1 MLQGGTTTTAVAAGF
16 SWLALVSVGL
26 VHAAGADA
34 PAPLEL
40 ACGLVA
46 APIAILGAVQSIAA
60 FWRGPIIVPFA
71 RGDAVAC
78 SPAEAAF
85 IRSSAQLQGLMG
97 GAGHVYP
104 RRLLYPAAAW
114 AAAGLV
120 GVAVL
125 VDPVAQTVGPLPVG
139 VTAVAAF
146 LALLFPA
153 RPYFYRDTTGGGA
166 VLSPPSAAYRLKRR
180 SELAAARARGEKLE
194 ATTPAPTPVQG
205 APVAAPDVPR
215 PPGAGA

>member
-1 MLQGGTTTTAVAAGF
+1 MVQGGTTTTALAAGL
-16 SWLALVSVGL
+16 SWLALVFVGL
-26 VHAAGADA
+26 VHSAGGDA
-34 PAPLEL
+34 PPSVEL
-40 ACGLVA
+40 ACGAVA
-46 APIAILGAVQSIAA
+46 APIAVLGALQSIAA

-97 GAGHVYP
+97 GAGHLYP
-104 RRLLYPAAAW
+104 RRLVYPAAAW
-114 AAAGLV
+114 ASASLV

-125 VDPVAQTVGPLPVG
+125 VDRVAQTVGPWPLA

-153 RPYFYRDTTGGGA
+153 RPFFYRDTTGGGV
-166 VLSPPSAAYRLKRR
+166 VLSPPSAAYRLKHRA
-180 SELAAARARGEKLE
+180 ELAAAIARGEPVE
-194 ATTPAPTPVQG
+194 AQTPAPTPSPGVGLG
-205 APVAAPDVPR
+205 ASPVRDPR
-215 PPGAGA
+215 RG